1 MNRDARLWTA
11 PAVVVVA
18 FVAVMLLGLV
28 RPSLHTTMFTIG
40 LYALIALPLGLIYGQ
55 GGTISLAQGSFAALG
70 AYTSAILTTRYGL
83 PPALSVIP
91 AILLPAVL
99 AFAIARPILRLPE
112 LSLALVTLSLGTVIA
127 VGLQRGGDFTGSYV
141 GLSGAPPLPIV
152 GKNPVLVAI
161 AIWTAVLL
169 VVVMYSHFVR
179 SARGRALNAIRVD
192 RLLAEAMGVNVPLDL
207 ATLFAAAAGIAGL
220 AGWFYVHSIGY
231 IAPDSLNAETSAN
244 ILFMVVLGGRRAVL
258 GPILGAA
265 FFTFAND
272 FLPGAE
278 THGLF
283 FGTIL
288 VLILLLSPDGIL
300 SPQAMRAMRRLVGR
314 GRATA
319 ASPAPASAT
328 PAPIPDA
335 KEAAL

>member
-1 MNRDARLWTA
+1 MKAAKLWTA
-11 PAVVVVA
+11 PAVILGVFIV
-18 FVAVMLLGLV
+18 VMLLGTV

-70 AYTSAILTTRYGL
+70 AYTSAILTIRYGV

-91 AILLPAVL
+91 AILVPALV
-99 AFAIARPILRLPE
+99 AFVIARPILRLPE

-127 VGLQRGGDFTGSYV
+127 VGLQRGGDFTGSFV
-141 GLSGAPPLPIV
+141 GLSGAPPLPLV
-152 GKNPVLVAI
+152 GKDPVLVAI
-161 AIWTAVLL
+161 ALWSVVL
-169 VVVMYSHFVR
+169 VAVVMYTHFVH

-192 RLLAEAMGVNVPLDL
+192 RLLAEAMGVKVALDL
-207 ATLFAAAAGIAGL
+207 SILFAIAAAVAGL
-220 AGWFYVHSIGY
+220 AGWFYVHFIGY
-231 IAPDSLNAETSAN
+231 IAPDSLSVETSAH
-244 ILFMVVLGGRRAVL
+244 ILFMVVLGGRRSVL
-258 GPILGAA
+258 GPVLGAA

-300 SPQAMRAMRRLVGR
+300 SPQAMRAVRRLFRPGR
-314 GRATA
+314 
-319 ASPAPASAT
+319 SSEVVT
-328 PAPIPDA
+328 PVVIPQA
-335 KEAAL
+335 EKVVQ

>member
-1 MNRDARLWTA
+1 MNKNVKLWGA

-18 FVAVMLLGLV
+18 FCVVMLMGLV

-55 GGTISLAQGSFAALG
+55 GGTISLAQGSFAAIG
-70 AYTSAILTTRYGL
+70 AYTSAILTTRYGVA
-83 PPALSVIP
+83 PALSIIP
-91 AILLPAVL
+91 AILLPGLL

-112 LSLALVTLSLGTVIA
+112 LSLALVTLSLGTVVA

-141 GLSGAPPLPIV
+141 GLSGAPPLPLV
-152 GKNPVLVAI
+152 GNNPVLVAI
-161 AIWTAVLL
+161 ALWTVVLL
-169 VVVMYSHFVR
+169 VVIMYSHFVR

-192 RLLAEAMGVNVPLDL
+192 RLLAEAMGVNVPLYL
-207 ATLFAAAAGIAGL
+207 ATLFAVAAGIAGL

-231 IAPDSLNAETSAN
+231 IAPDSLTVETSAH

-265 FFTFAND
+265 FFTLAND

-300 SPQAMRAMRRLVGR
+300 SPQTMKAVRRLFSREGR
-314 GRATA
+314 TA
-319 ASPAPASAT
+319 STKTISMAE
-328 PAPIPDA
+328 A
-335 KEAAL
+335 KEAVR